1 MIPTEAEWTVAALS
15 CSGKRYTTS
24 LMAADNDDTSPSFMM
39 GQLWEMTSTPY
50 IPLSRVCDYDK
61 AVELG
66 EAFPYDDIIV
76 KGGSYLNRPGAI
88 TVDTVGAVGRA
99 ATSPYVT
106 LRIGIR

>member
-1 MIPTEAEWTVAALS
+1 
-15 CSGKRYTTS
+15 
-24 LMAADNDDTSPSFMM
+24 MM
-39 GQLWEMTSTPY
+39 GQLWEFTSTPY
-50 IPLSRVCDYDK
+50 VPLMRIGDYGK
-61 AVELG
+61 ALEL
-66 EAFPYDDIIV
+66 ASAYPYDDIIV